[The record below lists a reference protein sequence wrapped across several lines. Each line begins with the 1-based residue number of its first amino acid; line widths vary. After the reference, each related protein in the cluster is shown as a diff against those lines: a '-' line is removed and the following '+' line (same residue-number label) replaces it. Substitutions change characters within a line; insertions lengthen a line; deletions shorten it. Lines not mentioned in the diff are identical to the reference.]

1 MYAEEIESEAWIISF
16 QNRPSYDVGVEKYSQ
31 HYFLKKVT
39 LLQCA
44 FREKKIRKDKCSLKS
59 CSKCVFKMIR
69 YRGGVVVG

>member
-44 FREKKIRKDKCSLKS
+44 FREKKSEKTSAVLKVAANVSLK
-59 CSKCVFKMIR
+59 
-69 YRGGVVVG
+69 